1 MRPIIGGVQYL
12 FHIAPGATE
21 AVEVDPGRL
30 DEARAA
36 GGWVWLDVTEFA
48 DDDVHQVGR
57 EFSFDPLAVHDIFD
71 WSQHPKVEDHVG
83 YTFVVG
89 HGLSMLSADRLRTT
103 EYDAFVADDFLV
115 TFHQEDLPGF
125 LWGREHVIAPGAMAE
140 SAPDLLWA
148 RLAEAG
154 SSRFQPLADGLEER
168 IDDLEERAL
177 AANPSVPAEV
187 LALRRD
193 VQTLRQVVIAQRD
206 AYRVLARGDLPG
218 ISPRGARRLSHVF
231 DDFNRLAEVLEG
243 ARLLLGS
250 VLETYRS
257 TVAERANEV
266 MKVLTVF
273 SAIIL
278 PLSLVAGIYGMNFH
292 NMPELQT
299 RWGYFTV
306 VSVMVVVAVALWLY
320 FARRGFVGGPKLH
333 RVPKVVGRGLVDLV
347 KVTTK
352 PAVMLLHLASRPN
365 DETHD

>member
-1 MRPIIGGVQYL
+1 VI
-12 FHIAPGATE
+12 
-21 AVEVDPGRL
+21 VE
-30 DEARAA
+30 
-36 GGWVWLDVTEFA
+36 
-48 DDDVHQVGR
+48 
-57 EFSFDPLAVHDIFD
+57 
-71 WSQHPKVEDHVG
+71 
-83 YTFVVG
+83 
-89 HGLSMLSADRLRTT
+89 
-103 EYDAFVADDFLV
+103 
-115 TFHQEDLPGF
+115 
-125 LWGREHVIAPGAMAE
+125 GAMAE

-148 RLAEAG
+148 RVAEAG
-154 SSRFQPLADGLEER
+154 SSRYQPLADGLEER
-168 IDDLEERAL
+168 IDDLEEQAL
-177 AANPSVPAEV
+177 AADPSVPAEV

-193 VQTLRQVVIAQRD
+193 VQTLRQAVIGQRD
-206 AYRVLARGDLPG
+206 AYRVIARGDLPG
-218 ISPRGARRLSHVF
+218 ISSRGARRLAHVF
-231 DDFNRLAEVLEG
+231 DDFNRLAEVLDG

-278 PLSLVAGIYGMNFH
+278 PLSLVAGIYGMNFR

-299 RWGYFTV
+299 RWGYFAV
-306 VSVMVVVAVALWLY
+306 VAVMVVVAVALWLY

-352 PAVMLLHLASRPN
+352 PAVMLLQLATRPN